1 MASSLEREIH
11 EQPDVLRRLV
21 VGQLPAV
28 RRVVDRLRKKPPRFL
43 VIAARGTSDNAA
55 VYAKYAFTVYNRV
68 PVVLAAPSIIT
79 LYDSPP
85 DMSESLVI
93 GISQSGRGLDVCA
106 VVEAGRKQGAQTLA
120 ITNDGVS
127 ALAEAAD
134 DVILL
139 EAGEEKSVAATKTYT
154 TELTA
159 IAMLTACWTGS
170 GEMLAEL
177 DALPGWAD
185 EALGQEPASQAIA
198 GSLADQQQMLV
209 VGRGYNF
216 ATSLEIALKLK
227 ELAYV
232 LAHPYSAADVRHGP
246 IAIVEKGFPVLV
258 IAPTGKT
265 FADLA
270 ALASE
275 LLAREASVAVIT
287 NDDALRARCPLGAR
301 LPAAVPEWLSPIVA
315 VIPGQLV
322 AFHLAKLKG
331 YDLDHP
337 RGLRKVTITV

>member
-11 EQPDVLRRLV
+11 EQPEVLRRLIA
-21 VGQLPAV
+21 GQMPAV
-28 RRVVDRLRKKPPRFL
+28 RQVVDRLREKPPRFL

-55 VYAKYAFTVYNRV
+55 VYGKYAFTVFNRV
-68 PVVLAAPSIIT
+68 PVVLAAPSIVT

-85 DMSESLVI
+85 DMSESLVL
-93 GISQSGRGLDVCA
+93 GISQSGTGLDVCA
-106 VVEAGRKQGAQTLA
+106 VVEAGKKQGAQTLA
-120 ITNDGVS
+120 ITNDGGS
-127 ALAEAAD
+127 KLAQVAD

-177 DALPGWAD
+177 DALPGWAA
-185 EALGQEPASQAIA
+185 EALSQEPASQAIA
-198 GSLADQQQMLV
+198 ASLAEERQLLV

-216 ATSLEIALKLK
+216 ATALEIALKLK

-258 IAPTGKT
+258 IAPAGRT
-265 FADLA
+265 FADMA

-275 LLAREASVAVIT
+275 LLAREAGVSVIT
-287 NDDALRARCPLGAR
+287 NDDGLLARCPLGAR
-301 LPAAVPEWLSPIVA
+301 LPAAVPEWLSPIIG

-337 RGLRKVTITV
+337 RGLRKVTITL

>member
-11 EQPDVLRRLV
+11 EQPDALRRLV
-21 VGQLPAV
+21 AGQMPAV
-28 RRVVDRLRKKPPRFL
+28 RRVADRLRRKHPRFV

-55 VYAKYAFTVYNRV
+55 VYAKYAFTIFNRV
-68 PVVLAAPSIIT
+68 PVVLAAPSIVT

-85 DMSESLVI
+85 DLSDSLVL
-93 GISQSGRGLDVCA
+93 GISQSGTGLDVCA

-120 ITNDGVS
+120 ITNDGGS
-127 ALAEAAD
+127 KLAQAAD

-159 IAMLTACWTGS
+159 ISMLTACWTGS
-170 GEMLAEL
+170 DSMLAEL
-177 DALPGWAD
+177 DALPGWAG
-185 EALGQEPASQAIA
+185 EALSQEPASRAIA
-198 GSLADQQQMLV
+198 ASLAAQHQLLV

-265 FADLA
+265 LADMA
-270 ALASE
+270 ALSSE
-275 LLAREASVAVIT
+275 LLAREASVAVLT
-287 NDDALRARCPLGAR
+287 NDGDLLSRCPLGVR
-301 LPAAVPEWLSPIVA
+301 LPASVPEWLSPIVG

>member
-11 EQPDVLRRLV
+11 EQPEVLRRLL
-21 VGQLPAV
+21 QDQMPAV
-28 RRVVDRLRKKPPRFL
+28 ERVVEKLRRKPPRFL

-55 VYAKYAFTVYNRV
+55 VYAKYLFTVQNRV

-79 LYDSPP
+79 LYDSAP
-85 DMSESLVI
+85 DIGESLVI

-106 VVEAGRKQGAQTLA
+106 VVEAGKKQGAQTLA
-120 ITNDGVS
+120 ITNDGGS
-127 ALAEAAD
+127 ELARVAD

-139 EAGEEKSVAATKTYT
+139 DAGEEKSVAATKTYT
-154 TELTA
+154 SELTA
-159 IAMLTACWTGS
+159 IAMLSACWSGASELRSELGS
-170 GEMLAEL
+170 LPSWVEQVLARQPET
-177 DALPGWAD
+177 
-185 EALGQEPASQAIA
+185 QAIA
-198 GSLADQQQMLV
+198 ASLAESQQLLV

-216 ATSLEIALKLK
+216 ATALEIALKLK

-246 IAIVEKGFPVLV
+246 IALVERGFPVLLV
-258 IAPTGKT
+258 APAGRTL
-265 FADLA
+265 ADLS

-275 LLAREASVAVIT
+275 LLAREAQLAVIS
-287 NDDALRARCPLGAR
+287 NDGELLTRCPFGAP
-301 LPAAVPEWLSPIVA
+301 LPAVPEWLSPVVA

-322 AFHLAKLKG
+322 SFQLARLKG
-331 YDLDHP
+331 KDLDHP

>member
-11 EQPDVLRRLV
+11 EQPEVLHRLV
-21 VGQLPAV
+21 AEQMATV
-28 RRVVDRLRKKPPRFL
+28 RRVVDRLRRRPPRFL

-85 DMSESLVI
+85 DMSESLVL
-93 GISQSGRGLDVCA
+93 GISQSGTGLDVCA
-106 VVEAGRKQGAQTLA
+106 VVEAGKTQGAQTLA
-120 ITNDGVS
+120 ITNDGGS
-127 ALAEAAD
+127 SLAQVAD

-170 GEMLAEL
+170 DEMLSEL
-177 DALPGWAD
+177 SALPGWAEQALARQP
-185 EALGQEPASQAIA
+185 EAQAIA
-198 GSLADQQQMLV
+198 ASLVDEHQLLV

-216 ATSLEIALKLK
+216 ATALEIALKLK

-246 IAIVEKGFPVLV
+246 IAIVDKGFPVLL
-258 IAPTGKT
+258 IAPAGKA
-265 FADLA
+265 FADLS

-275 LLAREASVAVIT
+275 LLARGACVAVIT
-287 NDDALRARCPLGAR
+287 NDAGLLARCPLGAC
-301 LPAAVPEWLSPIVA
+301 LPAVPEWLSPIIG